1 MDKRKRGRPAKTA
14 PPASTAP
21 ARSRRTRGETEE
33 LVDAGPAT
41 QPEPTTRIP
50 RRGAPT
56 GRVASPSIN
65 GREREDEEE
74 EEGEDGID
82 DAQEE
87 NATDDAAERELM
99 LLTLPDLAYGA
110 KQLLKV
116 LAVDTSKLTGV
127 QKKLLQMKRKAFLST
142 REVYATPTMPQFFLD
157 WSWFE
162 QVHGESSVEPESS
175 TALVLGNLA
184 ILLNTIYGIE
194 NGEDVDVRAWL
205 DELDV
210 SVPFLFREEGS
221 RDGDV
226 DVALSIRTA
235 LTISKLADAKGKTKQ
250 TPQETIVSVFCES
263 DAPGTAPAR
272 IVNGPFRELA
282 GENSDATA
290 KASSD
295 RAEALY
301 RLAKDKKSAV
311 QSLNAA
317 FPVEDLLDLLK
328 TWAAEAFEDAEAPKP
343 AATTA
348 DEPTEEEVPETQPIQ
363 RPGVG

>member
-1 MDKRKRGRPAKTA
+1 MDKRKRGRPAKAA

-21 ARSRRTRGETEE
+21 VRSRRTRGETEE
-33 LVDAGPAT
+33 LVDAGPST
-41 QPEPTTRIP
+41 QPETSTRIP
-50 RRGAPT
+50 RRGAPA

-65 GREREDEEE
+65 GRGRDDEEE
-74 EEGEDGID
+74 EDDEAFD

-87 NATDDAAERELM
+87 NAPDDAAERELM
-99 LLTLPDLAYGA
+99 LLTLPDLSYGA

-116 LAVDTSKLTGV
+116 LAVDKSKLTGV

-142 REVYATPTMPQFFLD
+142 REIYTGPTMPQFFLD

-162 QVHGESSVEPESS
+162 QVHGESKVEPESS
-175 TALVLGNLA
+175 TTLVTANLA
-184 ILLNTIYGIE
+184 ILLSTIYGIE
-194 NGEDVDVRAWL
+194 NGEEVDIKTWL
-205 DELDV
+205 EEMDV
-210 SVPFLFREEGS
+210 SIPFLFREEGS

-226 DVALSIRTA
+226 DVALMIRTA
-235 LTISKLADAKGKTKQ
+235 LAITKLADAKGKAKQ
-250 TPQETIVSVFCES
+250 APQDIVISVFCES
-263 DAPGTAPAR
+263 DAPGAAAAR

-282 GENSDATA
+282 GENSQATA

-311 QSLNAA
+311 QSLQAA
-317 FPVEDLLDLLK
+317 FPMEDLLDLLK
-328 TWAAEAFEDAEAPKP
+328 TWAAEAFEDAEAPRP
-343 AATTA
+343 VAAV
-348 DEPTEEEVPETQPIQ
+348 EEEEPAEEEAPETQPIQ